1 VGELLGT
8 HRCVPFD
15 TPAAEPGNVADMIV
29 DDLELDP
36 DAFAAGTGWTI
47 KPEGACRGEVCVPLG
62 GATDLEGVAAR
73 LGMPIV
79 SDGGSGLHA
88 IGPASYAGRA
98 LSSVQAPDLELP
110 TVLGDGVWRL
120 AEQRG
125 RRTVIVAWAP
135 W

>member
-1 VGELLGT
+1 
-8 HRCVPFD
+8 
-15 TPAAEPGNVADMIV
+15 MIV

-62 GATDLEGVAAR
+62 GVDDLTGVAGR

-79 SDGGSGLHA
+79 SDPASGLHA
-88 IGPASYAGRA
+88 VGPASYAGRA
-98 LSSVQAPDLELP
+98 LASVEAPDLELP
-110 TVLGDGVWRL
+110 MVLGDGVWRL

>member
-1 VGELLGT
+1 MGEPGRT
-8 HRCVPFD
+8 HRCEPFD
-15 TPAAEPGNVADMIV
+15 TPAAEAGNVAGMIV

-36 DAFAAGTGWTI
+36 DAFAAGTGWAI
-47 KPEGACRGEVCVPLG
+47 EPEGACRGDICVPLG
-62 GATDLEGVAAR
+62 GAADLESVAAR

-79 SDGGSGLHA
+79 SDPGSGLHA
-88 IGPASYAGRA
+88 IGPASYAGRV
-98 LSSVQAPDLELP
+98 LPSVQAPDLELP